1 MKPSRPEDTEGNNR
15 LADGCDV
22 PSQPP
27 ACPPPQGRA
36 SMTMGLL
43 WLLFLMVLVA
53 VTVALVYTAH
63 HAAWAQA
70 GDKDP
75 VVASVQQAKDFDEVR
90 GKVNCVGENCRHR
103 LRARGA
109 AP

>member
-1 MKPSRPEDTEGNNR
+1 MKPSRPEDTEGENQHG
-15 LADGCDV
+15 DGCD
-22 PSQPP
+22 SSS
-27 ACPPPQGRA
+27 CPPPQGSA
-36 SMTMGLL
+36 STTTGLL

-53 VTVALVYTAH
+53 VTVSLVYTAH
-63 HAAWAQA
+63 HAAQAQA
-70 GDKDP
+70 GDEGP
-75 VVASVQQAKDFDEVR
+75 VVAGIHQAKDFDEVR